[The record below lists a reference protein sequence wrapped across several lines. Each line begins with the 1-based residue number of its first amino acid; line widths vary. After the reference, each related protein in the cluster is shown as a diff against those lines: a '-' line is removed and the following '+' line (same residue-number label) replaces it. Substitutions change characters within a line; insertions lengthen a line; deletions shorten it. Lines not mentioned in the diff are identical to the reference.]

1 MARGV
6 SSEEAEKAFESQDP
20 NAEQDWKVAAA
31 FQNAIQCY
39 RDIYKRKRATTQT
52 TLGHFF
58 KRVDR
63 IEPSKEPEPVLS
75 TSNMSDTAACPL
87 PPVADD
93 PSALSSPT
101 ISPSSSQQLFLSAHS
116 MPTLYASYCVVVLY
130 FSRYCT
136 VRLNK
141 FSLFLACLYILFV

>member
-1 MARGV
+1 MSHRTQMQNRTGRLQQPFRMPSSATVTSTRREKRG
-6 SSEEAEKAFESQDP
+6 
-20 NAEQDWKVAAA
+20 
-31 FQNAIQCY
+31 
-39 RDIYKRKRATTQT
+39 TTQT

-63 IEPSKEPEPVLS
+63 IEHSKEPEPVPS
-75 TSNMSDTAACPL
+75 TSNMSDTAASPL
-87 PPVADD
+87 LPVADD
-93 PSALSSPT
+93 PSALPSPT

-136 VRLNK
+136 VRLN
-141 FSLFLACLYILFV
+141 FLICFFMYYLFEKYYKHYSIKLYS

>member
-63 IEPSKEPEPVLS
+63 IEPSKEPEPGLS
-75 TSNMSDTAACPL
+75 RLGMREIAACRL
-87 PPVADD
+87 SPVADD
-93 PSALSSPT
+93 SSALPPSASFL
-101 ISPSSSQQLFLSAHS
+101 SSSQ
-116 MPTLYASYCVVVLY
+116 
-130 FSRYCT
+130 
-136 VRLNK
+136 
-141 FSLFLACLYILFV
+141 